1 MVNGYTMGVS
11 LLCVFIAVILLR
23 LIFIYATG
31 SQCVLYA
38 DDFIPQTETATLVIY
53 KCAYRG
59 QEVVLPKICY
69 QQIQPEVTRFVD
81 GIGNTYTN
89 VRLMSLWSILCA
101 AGVLLL
107 AALNIQM

>member
-1 MVNGYTMGVS
+1 MVNGYTMGVL

-53 KCAYRG
+53 KCTYRG
-59 QEVVLPKICY
+59 QEVVLLKICH
-69 QQIQPEVTRFVD
+69 QQVQPEVTRFVD

-89 VRLMSLWSILCA
+89 VRLMSLWSILFA
-101 AGVLLL
+101 EGVLLL
-107 AALNIQM
+107 VLLSMQM